1 MTKLDKEIVLKT
13 MRGFA
18 EVNRITEAERRERL
32 KTMTEDQAK
41 QIFDDLN
48 IGVTEMTEG
57 EKSRLADFRLKH
69 HLKVRKAM
77 EMLARSNGYEPK
89 I

>member
-77 EMLARSNGYEPK
+77 EMLAHSNGYEPT